1 MSVVKGGAVIVTA
14 AAVVVVVVVVIVMN
28 RVTASGVSELA
39 VRGLRRARCGCVTR
53 GRLGRTWQ
61 KGGIIGRWAGA
72 GP

>member
-14 AAVVVVVVVVIVMN
+14 AVVVVVVIVMN